1 MKRTFR
7 CVRHWG
13 TLKEERSAIRRWGS
27 AEQALLLRIS
37 SMNREYIDSKAENKE
52 AQKANERTG

>member
-1 MKRTFR
+1 MRETLGDPEKR
-7 CVRHWG
+7 
-13 TLKEERSAIRRWGS
+13 KEVPFADGGS
-27 AEQALLLRIS
+27 AEQALLLRIL

>member
-1 MKRTFR
+1 MNGHFGA
-7 CVRHWG
+7 WG
-13 TLKEERSAIRRWGS
+13 F